1 MTFISYKMQNT
12 KPSTKPKRAAPVPLS
27 FLSKE
32 VCRAAVEAPCIA
44 ADCLCENIFQL
55 QWKKICF
62 RLYLQLF
69 LLSWLQP
76 CFSCSTLYKN
86 PFLNLSEAKT
96 KIRKQMADLS
106 TKNKKRR
113 KLKSVEENQKP
124 PAKRHRISL
133 SDNESTKVEPDQK
146 LEESGPWKN
155 LKLVLSIQNK
165 EIDLQKLVSFSSN

>member
-1 MTFISYKMQNT
+1 MQNT

-27 FLSKE
+27 FPSKE
-32 VCRAAVEAPCIA
+32 VCRLTALPSKLRA
-44 ADCLCENIFQL
+44 
-55 QWKKICF
+55 
-62 RLYLQLF
+62 
-69 LLSWLQP
+69 LQP
-76 CFSCSTLYKN
+76 IVFVRIFSSSSGKKFAFVFSFSCFYYLGYSHVLVAAPFTKN

>member
-1 MTFISYKMQNT
+1 M
-12 KPSTKPKRAAPVPLS
+12 
-27 FLSKE
+27 
-32 VCRAAVEAPCIA
+32 
-44 ADCLCENIFQL
+44 
-55 QWKKICF
+55 
-62 RLYLQLF
+62 
-69 LLSWLQP
+69 
-76 CFSCSTLYKN
+76 
-86 PFLNLSEAKT
+86 SEAKT